1 MQLSQ
6 LHYIL
11 HLLLRSHA
19 NYLDQL
25 VDDVFALI
33 QLKMVQELLQND
45 GELLQTDTPYKA
57 KNKILIIKN
66 NKDI

>member
-1 MQLSQ
+1 MQLNQ

-19 NYLDQL
+19 NYLDRL

-33 QLKMVQELLQND
+33 QLKLVQELLQND
-45 GELLQTDTPYKA
+45 GELLQIDTPYRA
-57 KNKILIIKN
+57 KNKTLIIKN